1 MNKKKYNII
10 FILLDGARVDRLNKS
25 QAFGNILKEGL
36 FFDNMIAA
44 APYTVASMHSMLS
57 GMYGSKNGV
66 DAYNHMFKFK
76 DDCKTLAEYFQE
88 SGYFTRGGTFRL
100 SLVPERGFDK
110 LSEYDENSDDVLEVH
125 KRIIDETCEH
135 EKPFFLYLH
144 YADIHSNIVKNV
156 FDIYD
161 DFDDEYFNNIEK
173 NSEFYNTLINKA
185 GDYTENIYKYLDQK
199 KLLEDSIVIVTSD
212 HGMGVGEKKG
222 ERAYGIFTYDY
233 SIKSFCIFF
242 SAKIV

>member
-1 MNKKKYNII
+1 
-10 FILLDGARVDRLNKS
+10 
-25 QAFGNILKEGL
+25 
-36 FFDNMIAA
+36 MIAA

-173 NSEFYNTLINKA
+173 IP
-185 GDYTENIYKYLDQK
+185 
-199 KLLEDSIVIVTSD
+199 
-212 HGMGVGEKKG
+212 
-222 ERAYGIFTYDY
+222 
-233 SIKSFCIFF
+233 SFI
-242 SAKIV
+242 IL